1 MNLQMFSVY
10 DIKARAFLRP
20 FCMPNSDMA
29 IRALKDSSHEPDH
42 AFAKNPE
49 DYTLYLVGEFS
60 EDAGTVTSC
69 LPEVVATVSQCIER
83 KPIEEVVPER
93 LHA

>member
-20 FCMPNSDMA
+20 FCMPNADMA
-29 IRALKDSSHEPDH
+29 IRALKDSAHEPDH
-42 AFAKNPE
+42 SFAKNPE
-49 DYTLYLVGEFS
+49 DYTLYSVGEFS
-60 EDAGTVTSC
+60 EDTGAITTT
-69 LPEVVATVSQCIER
+69 LPEVVATVSQCIGG
-83 KPIEEVVPER
+83 KPIEEIVPER